1 MTESAQ
7 KASETRK
14 QNEAKRREMFLR
26 IETDKAAI
34 RAGMIEI
41 INGTEAT
48 VAAVNRITNMLL
60 NGEIDPKTAN
70 AILYGCNVCLGAI
83 RVDDQQA
90 KLDELEKIVEEL
102 GDRHGR

>member
-14 QNEAKRREMFLR
+14 QNESKRRKMFLR
-26 IETDKAAI
+26 TDKAAI

-48 VAAVNRITNMLL
+48 VAEKLEA
-60 NGEIDPKTAN
+60 
-70 AILYGCNVCLGAI
+70 
-83 RVDDQQA
+83 A
-90 KLDELEKIVEEL
+90 KIIAEMGL
-102 GDRHGR
+102 

>member
-7 KASETRK
+7 KASEIRK
-14 QNEAKRREMFLR
+14 QNESKRREMFLR

-48 VAAVNRITNMLL
+48 VAEKLEA
-60 NGEIDPKTAN
+60 
-70 AILYGCNVCLGAI
+70 
-83 RVDDQQA
+83 A
-90 KLDELEKIVEEL
+90 KIIAEMGL
-102 GDRHGR
+102 

>member
-14 QNEAKRREMFLR
+14 QDESKRREMFLR

-48 VAAVNRITNMLL
+48 VAEKLEA
-60 NGEIDPKTAN
+60 
-70 AILYGCNVCLGAI
+70 
-83 RVDDQQA
+83 A
-90 KLDELEKIVEEL
+90 KIIAEMGL
-102 GDRHGR
+102 

>member
-1 MTESAQ
+1 MTESVQ

-14 QNEAKRREMFLR
+14 QNESKRREMFLR

-48 VAAVNRITNMLL
+48 VAEKLEA
-60 NGEIDPKTAN
+60 
-70 AILYGCNVCLGAI
+70 
-83 RVDDQQA
+83 A
-90 KLDELEKIVEEL
+90 KIIAEMGL
-102 GDRHGR
+102 

>member
-34 RAGMIEI
+34 RAGLIEI
-41 INGTEAT
+41 INDTEAT
-48 VAAVNRITNMLL
+48 VAEKLEA
-60 NGEIDPKTAN
+60 
-70 AILYGCNVCLGAI
+70 
-83 RVDDQQA
+83 A
-90 KLDELEKIVEEL
+90 KIIAEMGL
-102 GDRHGR
+102 

>member
-34 RAGMIEI
+34 RAGLIEI
-41 INGTEAT
+41 INDTEAT
-48 VAAVNRITNMLL
+48 VAGKLEA
-60 NGEIDPKTAN
+60 
-70 AILYGCNVCLGAI
+70 
-83 RVDDQQA
+83 A
-90 KLDELEKIVEEL
+90 KIIAEMGL
-102 GDRHGR
+102 

>member
-34 RAGMIEI
+34 RTGMIEI

-48 VAAVNRITNMLL
+48 VAEKLEA
-60 NGEIDPKTAN
+60 
-70 AILYGCNVCLGAI
+70 
-83 RVDDQQA
+83 A
-90 KLDELEKIVEEL
+90 KIIAEMGL
-102 GDRHGR
+102 

>member
-1 MTESAQ
+1 MTESVQ

-14 QNEAKRREMFLR
+14 QNESKRREIFLR

-48 VAAVNRITNMLL
+48 VAEKLEA
-60 NGEIDPKTAN
+60 
-70 AILYGCNVCLGAI
+70 
-83 RVDDQQA
+83 A
-90 KLDELEKIVEEL
+90 KIIAEMGL
-102 GDRHGR
+102 